1 MEKYSSTIALASALC
16 FSALLGFA
24 CCENPDSIYALGLVY
39 CDNCHVGFPTTSSKV
54 IEGAEV
60 QLECSDK
67 KGGAPTYRA
76 WKKTNSEGMYEF
88 EVSKKVNVNSYCE
101 IIAFESNL
109 DDCRNIVHGDA
120 SQELKLKFTKPSPN
134 DKRVVAFGNKRFAA
148 PISFQP
154 DQPLQNC
161 AEHHNE
167 EEHDKEEEGDPQ
179 HKHEE
184 EHNEKGDAP
193 QHQHEDEHEHEEAH

>member
-1 MEKYSSTIALASALC
+1 MHSANQTGFGTINLM
-16 FSALLGFA
+16 
-24 CCENPDSIYALGLVY
+24 
-39 CDNCHVGFPTTSSKV
+39 HVRTYTHICIS
-54 IEGAEV
+54 GAEV

-88 EVSKKVNVNSYCE
+88 EVTKKVNVNSYCE

-109 DDCRNIVHGDA
+109 DDCRNIVHDDA

-161 AEHHNE
+161 SEHHNE
-167 EEHDKEEEGDPQ
+167 EEHDKEEEGDPR

-184 EHNEKGDAP
+184 EHNDEGDAP